1 VIDCAIGPK
10 AGEYVLG
17 FAFRSAGGDE
27 HAAEGGGVLLAKL
40 RKGGGV
46 LAEAVLR
53 EIEIDAVIA
62 LDHGVYQQEE

>member
-1 VIDCAIGPK
+1 
-10 AGEYVLG
+10 
-17 FAFRSAGGDE
+17 
-27 HAAEGGGVLLAKL
+27 LLAKL